1 MATRY
6 WTNGAGTGV
15 VSTASNWS
23 PSGAPSAGDILIFAS
38 STTGAATTDAVI
50 GGDYSGLGLMAEIR
64 VGQNFVQPFGAS
76 GAYVLIQGTVVIL
89 ESGGDVY
96 LDVESSTSTAKVI
109 VNHTPFSADALHLRG
124 DIHELRCLDSSGDI
138 SVEATTSS
146 STSSGNTEVDTMYVF
161 NSLQGKVT
169 TETNVTS
176 LDTLYMDGG
185 TLESSCAATTVNIYG
200 GHFTQES
207 TGAIT
212 TANIYGQDTTCFM
225 SGSGTVT
232 NLNLYDGR
240 ITFQNNGSD
249 GLTVT
254 NCTQYGGVFDLQ
266 PSLRNITF
274 TNNIDVRAGTLL
286 PPLASTISVAY

>member
-23 PSGAPSAGDILIFAS
+23 PSGAPSAGDTLIFAS
-38 STTGAATTDAVI
+38 STSGASSSDAVV
-50 GGDYSGLGLMAEIR
+50 GGDYSSLGLMTEIR
-64 VGQNFVQPFGAS
+64 VGQDFVKSFGS
-76 GAYVLIQGTVVIL
+76 SSAYVIIQGTTVIL

-109 VNHTPFSADALHLRG
+109 VNHTPFSPDAVHIRG

-138 SVEATTSS
+138 SIEATTGS
-146 STSSGNTEVDTMYVF
+146 STSSGNTEVDTLYVF
-161 NSLQGKVT
+161 NNLQGKVT
-169 TETNVTS
+169 TETNVS
-176 LDTLYMDGG
+176 SMDTIYMDGG
-185 TLESSCAATTVNIYG
+185 TLENSCAATTVNVYG
-200 GHFTQES
+200 GNFTQES

-212 TANIYGQDTTCFM
+212 TLSIYGQDTTAFL

-240 ITFQNNGSD
+240 STFKNNGSD
-249 GLTVT
+249 GITIT
-254 NCTQYGGVFDLQ
+254 NCTQYGGVLDLQ
-266 PSLRNITF
+266 QSLRNITF
-274 TNNIDVRAGTLL
+274 TNNIDARAGTLL